1 MRLVIKGTAEP
12 LVGEFDVPASK
23 YHAHRALM
31 LASLADGTSR
41 IHGACHAGH
50 VQHTIRALR
59 DLGTAVTV
67 EDDAFVVHGGRYRPV
82 RPEISVGSSGT
93 TLYFL
98 TGLAALA
105 DTPVGIT
112 GQKYFRRRPIRPLL
126 DALAGIGV
134 EISSTGGLLPIRV
147 AARPPTGGRV
157 RIPGTLSQWISSL
170 LLVSPFATG
179 PTTIEV
185 VGEFNERSYVDLTVA
200 MMRQFGLH
208 VQVSGD
214 GRRYDVEPGQRPTPA
229 VVRLPPDVGAAAFG
243 LAATALHPSDVLF
256 RGLPAVPAGE
266 LDHPEAHLLDS
277 LTTMGV
283 PLTRDPATGWIR
295 VRHDGLRLA
304 PVRVDCRAVPDM
316 LPVLSVLGSHAHG
329 TTVLD
334 NVAHVRL
341 KESDRVTAMLQLNRM
356 GGRLRLDGDRLV
368 CEGVG
373 QLREADL
380 SSFND
385 HRVLMALAVAASR
398 ATGETRLTYPNA
410 HRISF
415 PQFLEQMNAVGLNMS
430 VDRARAR
437 RLPRPAA
444 GEPAGRLRPDNP
456 PPARPSPVSP
466 AGTPPGVTPAPTPTS
481 SVGLPAPTPPVVTPT
496 PSGGVSARGRS
507 VALPSPARLAETPVA
522 ELVRRHA
529 GARPDAEAVIEAA
542 SPGRPGTTLSWGEL
556 DRRADQAASLLRE
569 LGVGPGE
576 VVAWQ
581 LPNWTEFVV
590 LTLATTRIGAV
601 CCPLMPFFRER
612 EMGRLLRRSRARV
625 LVVPDRFRGRAHLA
639 ETAAMLAGPDAP
651 GVAHVLVVAGHTTPD
666 GHPTADGTVIPAGTA
681 APADAAGLPADTTD
695 LRWQW
700 FGPALARQRP
710 DGAAPAA
717 HRPHPAALAQLMF
730 TSGTS
735 GEPKGVL
742 HRVDTLTRAA
752 AMQARHLGLT
762 AADRLFIPSPLAHQT
777 GFLYGMWLGF
787 TIGAPVV
794 LQPIWDGRT
803 ALETLHHT
811 RSTFVQA
818 ATPFLADL
826 VEAVETGG
834 QPPPAL
840 RVFVATGAAVPRNL
854 AEHATR
860 TLGAAVCGAW
870 GSTESCLGTLSA
882 PTDAPAHAW
891 GTDGR
896 ALEGIRIRVT
906 DDAGTVLG
914 PGVEGN
920 FEVAGDC
927 LFAGYLDRPDLTAAA
942 LTPDGWYRSGDLATI
957 DDAGYLRITGRVTD
971 VVNRG
976 GEKIPVAEVEQLLHT
991 HPAVREVAIVAMP
1004 DPRLGERACAFVVT
1018 RGAFGFAEMQ
1028 RFLDAHKVAKQ
1039 YWPERLE
1046 TVTALPRNVVGKVQ
1060 KFVLRDQISATIGEE
1075 AE

>member
-31 LASLADGTSR
+31 LASLTDGTSR

-59 DLGTAVTV
+59 DLGTAITV
-67 EDDAFVVHGGRYRPV
+67 EDDAFVVRGGRYRPV

-134 EISSTGGLLPIRV
+134 EITSTGGLLPIRV

-157 RIPGTLSQWISSL
+157 QIPGTLSQWISSL

-179 PTTIEV
+179 PTVIEV

-214 GRRYDVEPGQRPTPA
+214 GRRYDIEPGQRPTPA

-243 LAATALHPSDVLF
+243 LAATALHPADVLF
-256 RGLPAVPAGE
+256 RGLPAVGPGE
-266 LDHPEAHLLDS
+266 LDHPEADLLES

-283 PLTRDPATGWIR
+283 PLSRDPATGWVR

-304 PVRVDCRAVPDM
+304 PVRVDCRTVPDM

-373 QLREADL
+373 RLREADL

-398 ATGETRLTYPNA
+398 ATGESRLTYPNA

-415 PQFLEQMNAVGLNMS
+415 PQFLDQMNSVGLHMS

-444 GEPAGRLRPDNP
+444 EPAGRQRHEIAPATRPA
-456 PPARPSPVSP
+456 PARPAGPPSSPVRS
-466 AGTPPGVTPAPTPTS
+466 AGTSS
-481 SVGLPAPTPPVVTPT
+481 SVRSAEVPA
-496 PSGGVSARGRS
+496 
-507 VALPSPARLAETPVA
+507 PARLAATPVA

-529 GARPDAEAVIEAA
+529 GAHPDDEAVIEAA
-542 SPGRPGTTLSWGEL
+542 SPGRSGTTLSWGEL
-556 DRRADQAASLLRE
+556 DRRADQAASLLLE

-581 LPNWTEFVV
+581 LPNWAEFVV

-612 EMGRLLRRSRARV
+612 EMARLLHRSRARV
-625 LVVPDRFRGRAHLA
+625 LVIPTGSAAVRTSRRPRRCCPDRTPRRWR
-639 ETAAMLAGPDAP
+639 TSSSSAP
-651 GVAHVLVVAGHTTPD
+651 
-666 GHPTADGTVIPAGTA
+666 PTI
-681 APADAAGLPADTTD
+681 
-695 LRWQW
+695 R
-700 FGPALARQRP
+700 
-710 DGAAPAA
+710 
-717 HRPHPAALAQLMF
+717 
-730 TSGTS
+730 
-735 GEPKGVL
+735 
-742 HRVDTLTRAA
+742 
-752 AMQARHLGLT
+752 
-762 AADRLFIPSPLAHQT
+762 
-777 GFLYGMWLGF
+777 
-787 TIGAPVV
+787 
-794 LQPIWDGRT
+794 
-803 ALETLHHT
+803 
-811 RSTFVQA
+811 
-818 ATPFLADL
+818 
-826 VEAVETGG
+826 
-834 QPPPAL
+834 PPAL
-840 RVFVATGAAVPRNL
+840 PGRR
-854 AEHATR
+854 
-860 TLGAAVCGAW
+860 
-870 GSTESCLGTLSA
+870 
-882 PTDAPAHAW
+882 PTP
-891 GTDGR
+891 
-896 ALEGIRIRVT
+896 
-906 DDAGTVLG
+906 
-914 PGVEGN
+914 
-920 FEVAGDC
+920 
-927 LFAGYLDRPDLTAAA
+927 
-942 LTPDGWYRSGDLATI
+942 
-957 DDAGYLRITGRVTD
+957 
-971 VVNRG
+971 
-976 GEKIPVAEVEQLLHT
+976 
-991 HPAVREVAIVAMP
+991 
-1004 DPRLGERACAFVVT
+1004 
-1018 RGAFGFAEMQ
+1018 
-1028 RFLDAHKVAKQ
+1028 
-1039 YWPERLE
+1039 
-1046 TVTALPRNVVGKVQ
+1046 
-1060 KFVLRDQISATIGEE
+1060 
-1075 AE
+1075 